1 MILNLFYPEIFLSFS
16 ILFQLIL
23 NAQVV
28 NNVSYNFPILNKEL
42 FSQTI
47 FILFCLL
54 ILFINLKVENFFYN
68 FMFVIDKSSRLIKI
82 TFIFVCIFS
91 LIFIYKAFCLQKLNF
106 FEFYVILLI
115 TILSSLLLICSY
127 DLLTIYLLL
136 EMQALCFYIL
146 ASFKRNSAFSTEA
159 GLKYF
164 IFGSIILKMATFF
177 IFKEYLTLVIVEI
190 FFVFFILKF

>member
-1 MILNLFYPEIFLSFS
+1 
-16 ILFQLIL
+16 
-23 NAQVV
+23 
-28 NNVSYNFPILNKEL
+28 
-42 FSQTI
+42 
-47 FILFCLL
+47 
-54 ILFINLKVENFFYN
+54 
-68 FMFVIDKSSRLIKI
+68 MFVIDKSSRLIKI

-136 EMQALCFYIL
+136 EMQALCFYVL
-146 ASFKRNSAFSTEA
+146 ASFKRTSSFSTES

-164 IFGSIILKMATFF
+164 ILGSIISCFFLLGLSILYGALGTLNLHYLNLLTSFLFSEYIINFLLVGIFF
-177 IFKEYLTLVIVEI
+177 ITITFLFKLAVVP
-190 FFVFFILKF
+190 FHF